1 MTIEQAIRILDPET
15 SAAALGEI
23 EYYGGLHGHEKMM
36 VACDEACRMA
46 VQIMRKYMEEQK

>member
-23 EYYGGLHGHEKMM
+23 EYYGGLHGHEKMKP
-36 VACDEACRMA
+36 AAWRSKSCGS
-46 VQIMRKYMEEQK
+46 I